1 MKRANLA
8 LILGIVGLALSSAGV
23 VLAVSTDGSSS
34 PPASDAH
41 LITRPQ
47 PAAVQ
52 PGLARRFG
60 VLRRERRA
68 SDAMPRSARV
78 LANDPDTPNTT
89 GSNGGLGR
97 DSGAGPKGTRIFVVP
112 GDGAVCV
119 VADAPEPGGSSDIA
133 TGGCADLSAA
143 EAGTFVHGSYGGPFS
158 AADEVLA
165 YGLVPDG
172 VSAVAIEN
180 GAGEKRSVDVTGN
193 VYAARIRDKSPVV
206 VRFGSTTVE
215 VP

>member
-8 LILGIVGLALSSAGV
+8 LTLGTVVLALSSAGV

-34 PPASDAH
+34 PPASDAR
-41 LITRPQ
+41 LVTRPQ

-52 PGLARRFG
+52 PELARRFG
-60 VLRRERRA
+60 VLRRARRA

-78 LANDPDTPNTT
+78 LANDPDTPNTS
-89 GSNGGLGR
+89 GSNGEHAR

-112 GDGAVCV
+112 GNGAVCV
-119 VADAPEPGGSSDIA
+119 VADAPEPGGDGDIA
-133 TGGCADLSAA
+133 TGGCADLSDA
-143 EAGTFVHGSYGGPFS
+143 EAGRFVHGTYGGPFS
-158 AADEVLA
+158 GSNEVLA

-172 VSAVAIEN
+172 VPSVVIEN
-180 GAGEKRSVDVTGN
+180 GVGNRRRVDVTGN
-193 VYAARIRDKSPVV
+193 VYAARIPDEAPVTV
-206 VRFGSTTVE
+206 HFGDTTVE